1 MRINKVITKRKRFF
15 DLPSNSLSFFFKE
28 MYIDRSGEFVCR
40 YWACRDQPSM
50 RCLSYRELSLR

>member
-1 MRINKVITKRKRFF
+1 MRINKMITKRKRFF

-28 MYIDRSGEFVCR
+28 MYVNRWKEFVCG
-40 YWACRDQPSM
+40 YWGYGDQPFV